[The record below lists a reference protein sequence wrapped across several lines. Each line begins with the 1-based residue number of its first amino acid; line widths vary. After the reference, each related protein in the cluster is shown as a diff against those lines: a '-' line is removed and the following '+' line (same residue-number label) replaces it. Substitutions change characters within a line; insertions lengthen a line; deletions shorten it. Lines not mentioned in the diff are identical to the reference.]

1 MEFSEK
7 EMNKMTNKIRFPD
20 GREVDIQDVIG
31 FLYGLSR
38 SDVEVLHVLT
48 CKGEKM
54 STEDL
59 AEALKVTKASI
70 SKSINNL
77 LYKGLINREKVT
89 EDEKRKGRPAYV
101 YWVNK
106 EELYERVIAD
116 MISLANTMKNDFK
129 AHVQLAVV
137 PA

>member
-1 MEFSEK
+1 
-7 EMNKMTNKIRFPD
+7 MTNKIRFPD
-20 GREVDIQDVIG
+20 GREVDIQDVIA

-38 SDVEVLHVLT
+38 SDVEVLHTLT
-48 CKGEKM
+48 CKGSKM
-54 STEDL
+54 STEEL

-89 EDEKRKGRPAYV
+89 EDEKRKGRPAYM
-101 YWVNK
+101 YWVNRDD
-106 EELYERVIAD
+106 LYDRVIAD
-116 MISLANTMKNDFK
+116 MEKLAETMKNDFK
-129 AHVQLAVV
+129 NHVQLAVI